1 MKMPDGW
8 VKIHR
13 KFQEWEWYDKSEMV
27 HLFLH
32 LLLSANVSDKQ
43 WHGMEIRRG
52 QLVTSYESLRE
63 RTGLSVRTLRTCLEK
78 LEQTGEITRKAT
90 NKFSIVTVCNYES
103 YQDENFGSDKQTTS
117 KRQPEDQPMTKTK
130 KTKDEIKSDT
140 DKRRKEFYKSLI
152 PFVNTYGKEM
162 VREFYDYWSESNK
175 SGSKMRYEQEPTWD
189 LARRLVRWSNNYK
202 SYKCKSNGADNRSNN
217 ESSEERA
224 AGAANIVARLLS
236 ENKPSKEV
244 W

>member
-1 MKMPDGW
+1 MPDGW

-32 LLLSANVSDKQ
+32 LLLSANVSDRK

-78 LEQTGEITRKAT
+78 LEQTGEIVRKAT
-90 NKFSIVTVCNYES
+90 NKFSIITVCNYES
-103 YQDENFGSDKQTTS
+103 YQDENFESDKQTTS
-117 KRQPEDQPMTKTK
+117 KRQPEDQPPIKPK
-130 KTKDEIKSDT
+130 KTKEEIMADT
-140 DKRRKEFYKSLI
+140 EKRRKEFYKSLI
-152 PFVNTYGKEM
+152 PYVQTYGKEM
-162 VREFYDYWSESNK
+162 VREFYDYWSEGNK

-189 LARRLVRWSNNYK
+189 LARRLARWSNNDI
-202 SYKCKSNGADNRSNN
+202 SYKGKSNYNVNNRTSTTAA
-217 ESSEERA
+217 ERA
-224 AGAANIVARLLS
+224 QGAASVIASLAA
-236 ENKPSKEV
+236 EE
-244 W
+244 

>member
-1 MKMPDGW
+1 MIEMPDGW

-32 LLLSANVSDKQ
+32 LLLSANVSDRQ
-43 WHGMEIRRG
+43 WHGMVIKRG

-90 NKFSIVTVCNYES
+90 NKFSLLTVCNYES
-103 YQDENFGSDKQTTS
+103 YQDENFESDKQPTS
-117 KRQPEDQPMTKTK
+117 KQQAEDQPPTKPK
-130 KTKDEIKSDT
+130 KTKEDIKSDT
-140 DKRRKEFYKSLI
+140 DRRRKEFYNSLI
-152 PFVNTYGKEM
+152 PYVQTYGKEM
-162 VREFYDYWSESNK
+162 VREFYDYWSEGNK

-189 LARRLVRWSNNYK
+189 LARRLARWSNNEK
-202 SYKCKSNGADNRSNN
+202 SYKSKSNDNVNN
-217 ESSEERA
+217 RTSTTAAERA
-224 AGAANIVARLLS
+224 QGAASVIASLAA
-236 ENKPSKEV
+236 EE
-244 W
+244 

>member
-1 MKMPDGW
+1 MIEMPDGW

-32 LLLSANVSDKQ
+32 LLLSANVSDRQ
-43 WHGMEIRRG
+43 WHGMVIKRG

-90 NKFSIVTVCNYES
+90 NKFSLLTVCNYES
-103 YQDENFGSDKQTTS
+103 YQDENFESDKQATS
-117 KRQPEDQPMTKTK
+117 KQQAEDQPPTKPK
-130 KTKDEIKSDT
+130 KTKEDIKSDT
-140 DKRRKEFYKSLI
+140 DRRRKEFYNSLI
-152 PFVNTYGKEM
+152 TYVQTYGKEM
-162 VREFYDYWSESNK
+162 VREFYDYWSEGNK

-189 LARRLVRWSNNYK
+189 LARRLARWGNNDK
-202 SYKCKSNGADNRSNN
+202 SYKGKSNDNVNN
-217 ESSEERA
+217 RTSTTAAERA
-224 AGAANIVARLLS
+224 QGAASVIASLAA
-236 ENKPSKEV
+236 EE
-244 W
+244 